1 MAVASTSFMT
11 LNNCDFGASPNFETS
26 SISQNLGQ
34 INEPIGARI
43 KSD

>member
-11 LNNCDFGASPNFETS
+11 LNNCDFGAS
-26 SISQNLGQ
+26 SISQNLDQ
-34 INEPIGARI
+34 INEPIRAGI